1 MTNTTNNKISR
12 EEYDLMWYDL
22 KEGNITEA
30 QWREFCDE
38 LFDQMIDDAKDVMV
52 RLKNQSLRG
61 TLI

>member
-12 EEYDLMWYDL
+12 EEYNLMWYDL
-22 KEGNITEA
+22 EEGNITEA

-52 RLKNQSLRG
+52 RLKNR
-61 TLI
+61 

>member
-1 MTNTTNNKISR
+1 MTNTTNNKISY

-38 LFDQMIDDAKDVMV
+38 LFDQMIARKIIISEIS
-52 RLKNQSLRG
+52 RLKNR
-61 TLI
+61 

>member
-12 EEYDLMWYDL
+12 EEYDLLMVGL

-52 RLKNQSLRG
+52 RLKNR
-61 TLI
+61 

>member
-1 MTNTTNNKISR
+1 MTNTTNNKISY

-52 RLKNQSLRG
+52 RLKNR
-61 TLI
+61 